1 MQTTKAVLVSGK
13 LRGGVSNTG
22 RRAWRR
28 VGGRV
33 GAAESWHPAGPQG
46 GRGAA
51 DSTWIL
57 PAAYLLARPRSA
69 QDGRR
74 MPAGSGKSAT
84 PE

>member
-1 MQTTKAVLVSGK
+1 M
-13 LRGGVSNTG
+13 
-22 RRAWRR
+22 
-28 VGGRV
+28 
-33 GAAESWHPAGPQG
+33 GAAESWHPAGPEG

-74 MPAGSGKSAT
+74 MPAGWKVGNTRVRDDAGENDAT
-84 PE
+84 GM

>member
-1 MQTTKAVLVSGK
+1 MPDGGSGI
-13 LRGGVSNTG
+13 G
-22 RRAWRR
+22 WE
-28 VGGRV
+28 GGRV
-33 GAAESWHPAGPQG
+33 GAAECWHPAGPEG

-74 MPAGSGKSAT
+74 MLARSGKSGT
-84 PE
+84 VEEGDWLQW

>member
-1 MQTTKAVLVSGK
+1 M
-13 LRGGVSNTG
+13 SNAG
-22 RRAWRR
+22 RRVRQR
-28 VGGRV
+28 VGGGV
-33 GAAESWHPAGPQG
+33 GAAECWHPAGPEG

-74 MPAGSGKSAT
+74 MLARSGKSGIL
-84 PE
+84 EERGSQEHLW